1 MTQREILLELKNLR
15 TIYPTGR
22 GDVSA
27 VNEISLNLHEG
38 EVLGLVGESGCGKST
53 VLLSILGLIRTP
65 GLVNGGE
72 ILFRGQDLR
81 RQPPPVMRAIR
92 GKEIAMIFQDPLSTL
107 NPVFPV
113 GEQIRE
119 ALSLHHMMK
128 NGNFFGGMRG
138 SHQRE
143 LKRVY
148 EVMDEVG
155 ISPPGSRYW
164 SYPHQFSGGM
174 QQRALIAIALAC
186 NPALLLADEPTTALD
201 VTIQAQIL
209 DLMRRINQEHGTA
222 IILVTHDLGVA
233 AQFCD
238 TVAVMYAGRIVE
250 KGPVDQIVETP
261 QNPYTQ
267 GLLGC
272 RPRITTPKQRIA
284 PIPGNVPDLVNLP
297 DGCAFAARCGYI
309 QPVCEQGPVPL
320 IESQPGQFSRCLMH
334 VAYQRGPHWGWD
346 HQISHAQAEAIKVTG
361 GQG

>member
-1 MTQREILLELKNLR
+1 MPQQKTLLELKNLN

-27 VNEISLNLHEG
+27 VNHINLTLEEG

-53 VLLSILGLIRTP
+53 VLLSILRLIRKP
-65 GLVNGGE
+65 GQVADGE
-72 ILFRGQDLR
+72 ILFREKDLR
-81 RQPPPVMRAIR
+81 KQSPQAMRDIR

-107 NPVFPV
+107 NPVFSV

-119 ALSLHHMMK
+119 ALLLHHMMR
-128 NGNFFGGMRG
+128 NGNGFLDWG
-138 SHQRE
+138 SVERE
-143 LKRVY
+143 RRRVL
-148 EVMDEVG
+148 EVMEEVG
-155 ISPPGSRYW
+155 IAPPASRYRA
-164 SYPHQFSGGM
+164 YPHQFSGGM

-222 IILVTHDLGVA
+222 VILVTHDLGVA

-250 KGPVDQIVETP
+250 KGPVDQIVEDP

-267 GLLGC
+267 GLLAC
-272 RPRITTPKQRIA
+272 RPRITIPKRRIA
-284 PIPGNVPDLVNLP
+284 PISGNVPDLVNLP
-297 DGCAFAARCGYI
+297 DGCAFAPRCSYA
-309 QPVCEQGPVPL
+309 QPACTQGPVPAV
-320 IESQPGQFSRCLMH
+320 ESAPGQTSRCIMH
-334 VAYQRGPHWGWD
+334 VGYQRQPDWD
-346 HQISHAQAEAIKVTG
+346 WDSRVPYARVAEMKLSG
-361 GQG
+361 GQA

>member
-1 MTQREILLELKNLR
+1 MTERKPLLEMKNLR

-27 VNEISLNLHEG
+27 VNNINLTLHEG

-53 VLLSILGLIRTP
+53 VLLSILGLIRKP
-65 GLVNGGE
+65 GLVDGGE
-72 ILFRGQDLR
+72 IQFRGKDLR
-81 RQPPPVMRAIR
+81 RQPPDVMQAIR

-119 ALSLHHMMK
+119 ALSLHRMMQ
-128 NGNFFGGMRG
+128 NGNGFHGFGGM
-138 SHQRE
+138 QRRE
-143 LKRVY
+143 RERVY
-148 EVMDEVG
+148 EVMEEVG
-155 ISPPGSRYW
+155 ISPPESRYR

-250 KGPVDQIVETP
+250 KGPVDQIVESP
-261 QNPYTQ
+261 QNPYTA
-267 GLLGC
+267 GLLAC

-284 PIPGNVPDLVNLP
+284 PIPGNVPDLVDLP
-297 DGCAFAARCGYI
+297 EGCAFEPRCPHAHVACSG
-309 QPVCEQGPVPL
+309 GPVPL
-320 IESQPGQFSRCLMH
+320 IESMPDQFSRCIMH
-334 VAYQRGPHWGWD
+334 TGYDREPDWEWD
-346 HQISHAQAEAIKVTG
+346 THVDHARAVGMQGNG
-361 GQG
+361 GQA